1 MGRHALF
8 TTKDRLRCKSELLAQ
23 ALVTKKS
30 IYIGDLLLHY
40 DGLLRTYKLKD
51 AQLPTSLQ
59 ANVPAIDVLLGATC
73 EDYLNL
79 ALGASTHFHMDS
91 VFPGHN
97 RHLDFDEV
105 EIGAHS
111 WQPKLDAIQDQISDL
126 DSTYAQDAEVVAAF
140 ADQIAASGDVFA
152 LVAAKVAVEKLR
164 AETEEAAIQADVDTN
179 QSVAD
184 ADRLDIRA
192 DYIVAD
198 TVVSDSVAAEAA
210 TARGAE
216 SVLTAAVATEEA
228 RAKLAEASNLAAVDV
243 EKARVTAILALSAA
257 ELDTFKEIEEAYKL
271 ADQNVQD
278 TVTNLVNARV
288 LIATPVMTGQCQ
300 AQGGIQTTDVVGNN
314 ELLLRSIG
322 NSNVRIE
329 PSGNGTVEVSKA
341 MNCAAVASTAFS
353 QAGQAVLDASSSVE
367 DLSDVTSKGSGAII
381 TTSERT
387 RVGWVD
393 VTSSVQGFV
402 DDRQTTAAADVKY
415 RLKTDSL
422 SKTDAETADSQRVLE
437 SVFNS
442 AIGARQTTTVQEAT
456 YRKITDSYSQSQV
469 YTQSAADAE
478 FYDRST
484 LDTEFGTKEDSL
496 DANGTLVVAAHPY
509 VTADK
514 DKVAANHLKLSYT
527 LVEQAKV
534 GVNDLKLSYELTEKA
549 KVTANGAAIV
559 THTADIAANVTS
571 LGQKYATSVAEAKH
585 IAQALLIDANTSKIS
600 YSAVEQAKVT
610 ANGLKTSYD
619 ATASALAATHTLNIA
634 SNLAVANTKY
644 ASSDASAK
652 HTTQDALISK
662 VSSGTLVT
670 SSGAA
675 FSVGTNSVVIL
686 NHESLSGNQL
696 ITLPTPVVVGKQ
708 IKILITKNGANFHWK
723 LQCGGSDIFHG
734 GVIAVNTST
743 SPDEVTHH
751 VSNSTN
757 DSNMS
762 IPSGTR
768 QGSWVQLV
776 GVSAGIWAIS
786 GVIIHAASVPNF
798 G

>member
-140 ADQIAASGDVFA
+140 AEQIAEAGDVFA

-164 AETEEAAIQADVDTN
+164 AETEEAAIQADVDSNQTVADADRLDIRADYITADGVVNQAVVDEAQFARAEEAAIQADVDTN

-192 DYIVAD
+192 DYIAAD
-198 TVVSDSVAAEAA
+198 TVVSDSVVAEAA

-216 SVLTAAVATEEA
+216 SVLT
-228 RAKLAEASNLAAVDV
+228 SDLAAEEVRALAAESVNDGKIEV
-243 EKARVTAILALSAA
+243 EKARVTAILALSIE
-257 ELDTFKEIEEAYKL
+257 ELNTFREIELAYKE
-271 ADQNVQD
+271 ADTGLEN
-278 TVTNLVNARV
+278 TITSLVGARV
-288 LIATPVMTGQCQ
+288 SIATPVMTGQCQ

-367 DLSDVTSKGSGAII
+367 DLSDVTSKGSGSII

-442 AIGARQTTTVQEAT
+442 AIGARQTTAAQEAA
-456 YRKITDSYSQSQV
+456 YRKIADSYSQSQV

-496 DANGTLVVAAHPY
+496 DANGALVVAAHPY

-514 DKVAANHLKLSYT
+514 DKVAANHLKR
-527 LVEQAKV
+527 
-534 GVNDLKLSYELTEKA
+534 SYELTEQA
-549 KVTANGAAIV
+549 KVTANGASIV

-585 IAQALLIDANTSKIS
+585 IAQAILIDANTDKIS
-600 YSAVEQAKVT
+600 YLS
-610 ANGLKTSYD
+610 
-619 ATASALAATHTLNIA
+619 
-634 SNLAVANTKY
+634 
-644 ASSDASAK
+644 
-652 HTTQDALISK
+652 LIH
-662 VSSGTLVT
+662 
-670 SSGAA
+670 
-675 FSVGTNSVVIL
+675 I
-686 NHESLSGNQL
+686 
-696 ITLPTPVVVGKQ
+696 
-708 IKILITKNGANFHWK
+708 
-723 LQCGGSDIFHG
+723 
-734 GVIAVNTST
+734 
-743 SPDEVTHH
+743 
-751 VSNSTN
+751 
-757 DSNMS
+757 
-762 IPSGTR
+762 
-768 QGSWVQLV
+768 
-776 GVSAGIWAIS
+776 
-786 GVIIHAASVPNF
+786 
-798 G
+798 

>member
-1 MGRHALF
+1 MAHVHISKLDQVHCRN
-8 TTKDRLRCKSELLAQ
+8 ELLAR
-23 ALVTKKS
+23 ALVCKKS
-30 IYIGDLLLHY
+30 IYIGDMALKY
-40 DGLLRTYKLKD
+40 DGVLRAFKLKPD
-51 AQLPTSLQ
+51 HIPVTLA
-59 ANVPAIDVLLGATC
+59 DLGGDQVAVIKNATC
-73 EDYLNL
+73 EDYLR
-79 ALGASTHFHMDS
+79 AGHRIKTHFHIEEI
-91 VFPGHN
+91 FAGQN
-97 RHLDFDEV
+97 LYQDFDEV
-105 EIGAHS
+105 ELGASS
-111 WQPKLDAIQDQISDL
+111 WQPKLDAIQEQIDAL

-140 ADQIAASGDVFA
+140 ASQIAETGDVFA
-152 LVAAKVAVEKLR
+152 LVAAKVLVETTR
-164 AETEEAAIQADVDTN
+164 AGTEEAAIQADVDTN

-192 DYIVAD
+192 DYIAAD
-198 TVVSDSVAAEAA
+198 TVVSDSVVAEAA

-216 SVLTAAVATEEA
+216 SVLTSAVATEEA

-243 EKARVTAILALSAA
+243 EKARVTAILDLSVA
-257 ELDTFKEIEEAYKL
+257 ELNTFREIEVAYKL
-271 ADQNVQD
+271 ADTNVQD

-367 DLSDVTSKGSGAII
+367 DLSDVTSKGSGSII

-422 SKTDAETADSQRVLE
+422 SKTDAETADNQRVLE

-469 YTQSAADAE
+469 YTKSAADAE
-478 FYDRST
+478 FYNRST
-484 LDTEFGTKEDSL
+484 LDTEFDTKQDSL
-496 DANGTLVVAAHPY
+496 DANGALVVAAHPY

-514 DKVAANHLKLSYT
+514 DKVAANHLKRSYT
-527 LVEQAKV
+527 LVEETKV
-534 GVNDLKLSYELTEKA
+534 GVNDLKRSYELTEQA
-549 KVTANGAAIV
+549 KVTADGASIV

-585 IAQALLIDANTSKIS
+585 IAQAILIDANTDKIS

-619 ATASALAATHTLNIA
+619 LAASGLVA
-634 SNLAVANTKY
+634 S
-644 ASSDASAK
+644 
-652 HTTQDALISK
+652 H
-662 VSSGTLVT
+662 T
-670 SSGAA
+670 SSIAA
-675 FSVGTNSVVIL
+675 NV
-686 NHESLSGNQL
+686 
-696 ITLPTPVVVGKQ
+696 ITLAGKISSTGAQTFTGDIQ
-708 IKILITKNGANFHWK
+708 ITGSGAGGGLTIATGNLYMDSSKTITFGGSKLHLGHDGDDAVLESDTGDFLIRNYKNGASGDFK
-723 LQCGGSDIFHG
+723 VQTRSGGSSYHNDAFKVSFDG
-734 GVIAVNTST
+734 NCST
-743 SPDEVTHH
+743 SGNLT
-751 VSNSTN
+751 VSGSQVNFANLPTSPVGLAVGDLWNNSGIC
-757 DSNMS
+757 S
-762 IPSGTR
+762 IK
-768 QGSWVQLV
+768 LN
-776 GVSAGIWAIS
+776 A
-786 GVIIHAASVPNF
+786 
-798 G
+798 